1 MGRILMF
8 VLFALALVASVL
20 MLFVD
25 SEVWSKVAVIA
36 ALWAAFIGAVLVT
49 RYAGALKAERER
61 LRQLDGEH
69 RAELEREKSQFMQRE
84 ATLESDYN
92 KRLRAARDEHLEQLR
107 AELAQMRR
115 QLAELSG
122 RDLGEEDQRAV
133 RARAERIRELENAAQ
148 PPHRPTRPA
157 THQPAHHP
165 AQSSAQSPAQNSTAQ
180 PAQQPSAH
188 AKHEPRPQFSTGSF
202 HAVQWSGQDSQ
213 ETSQLPLVVD
223 TTAMDTP
230 DEEPKRGR
238 RRADESSEG
247 LTVAELMKRFKSD

>member
-8 VLFALALVASVL
+8 ALFALALVASVL

-49 RYAGALKAERER
+49 RYSGALKAERER
-61 LRQLDGEH
+61 VRQIDGEH

-92 KRLRAARDEHLEQLR
+92 KRLQAARDEHLDQLR

-133 RARAERIRELENAAQ
+133 RARAERIRELENAAK
-148 PPHRPTRPA
+148 
-157 THQPAHHP
+157 P
-165 AQSSAQSPAQNSTAQ
+165 AQQ
-180 PAQQPSAH
+180 PAQQPAH
-188 AKHEPRPQFSTGSF
+188 GKHESRPQFSTGSF
-202 HAVQWSGQDSQ
+202 HTVQWTGQDSQ
-213 ETSQLPLVVD
+213 ETSQLPLIVD
-223 TTAMDTP
+223 TTAMDAP
-230 DEEPKRGR
+230 AEEPKRGR

-247 LTVAELMKRFKSD
+247 LTVAELMKRFKSE